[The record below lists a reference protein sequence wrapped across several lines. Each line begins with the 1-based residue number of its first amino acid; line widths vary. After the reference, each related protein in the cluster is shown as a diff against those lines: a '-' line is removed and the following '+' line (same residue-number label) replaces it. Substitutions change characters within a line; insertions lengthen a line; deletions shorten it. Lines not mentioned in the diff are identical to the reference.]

1 MKAIRLFV
9 TTAVLVLFSLCTSG
23 RPAPQQPLAFGP
35 GEKLTFRLK
44 WTIIPAGEAVLQV
57 LPDTTIEGATVRH
70 FALKARTNAFVDVFY
85 RVRDR
90 IDAYTDHG
98 MTRSVFF
105 KKKQREGSTR
115 RNVHVTFDW
124 RGKKARYFNFNR
136 PVRTTTLL
144 PGTFDPLSAFFW
156 VRLARMRAALQ
167 IARPVTDGKKTILGR
182 VRVIRREKIRVAGK
196 TYDTFLLQPELT
208 HVGGVFEKSPHA
220 RIAVWV
226 TADRRK
232 LPVRVKSKVVVGSFV
247 AELIKAEGLRP

>member
-1 MKAIRLFV
+1 MK
-9 TTAVLVLFSLCTSG
+9 TTYFSVITAALMLSCLGTPG
-23 RPAPQQPLAFGP
+23 WPASQPPFPFGV

-44 WTIIPAGEAVLQV
+44 WTIIPAGSAVLQV
-57 LPDTTIEGATVRH
+57 LPDTTIEGAPARH

-90 IDAYTDHG
+90 IDAYTDMG

-105 KKKQREGSTR
+105 QKKQREGHTR
-115 RNVHVTFDW
+115 RDVRITFDW
-124 RGKKARYFNFNR
+124 QRRKAYYFNFKR
-136 PVRTTTLL
+136 PGRSTTLL

-156 VRLARMRAALQ
+156 VRLARLRTALQ
-167 IARPVTDGKKTILGR
+167 LARPVTDGKKTILGK

-226 TADRRK
+226 TADKRK
-232 LPVRVKSKVVVGSFV
+232 LPVRIKSRVIVGSFI
-247 AELIKAEGLRP
+247 AELVKAEGLQP